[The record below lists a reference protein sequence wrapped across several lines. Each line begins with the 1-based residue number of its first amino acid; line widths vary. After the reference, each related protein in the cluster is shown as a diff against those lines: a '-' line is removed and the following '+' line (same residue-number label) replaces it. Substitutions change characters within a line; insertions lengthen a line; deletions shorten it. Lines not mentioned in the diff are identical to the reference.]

1 LKRLTR
7 FCNASLYTC
16 LQILR
21 VCKNTDFMRLAAN
34 YLYPHLHCHANRL
47 ILFDIYP
54 DTNVAAYLLQQISMN
69 IHDVE

>member
-1 LKRLTR
+1 
-7 FCNASLYTC
+7 
-16 LQILR
+16 
-21 VCKNTDFMRLAAN
+21 MRLAAN